1 MNVRVTWV
9 KPYTW
14 ILKLSNPACIWWYNK
29 TDLQV
34 RCQGYNDLPVT
45 PFSVAKP
52 FAMDS
57 HMLGG
62 FLGGGGALKSCSF
75 HYNSNLTESQ
85 QYMCTAMTA

>member
-14 ILKLSNPACIWWYNK
+14 ILELRNPACIYGTTKQTYRW
-29 TDLQV
+29 DV
-34 RCQGYNDLPVT
+34 RVNDLPVT

-75 HYNSNLTESQ
+75 HYNYNLTES
-85 QYMCTAMTA
+85 